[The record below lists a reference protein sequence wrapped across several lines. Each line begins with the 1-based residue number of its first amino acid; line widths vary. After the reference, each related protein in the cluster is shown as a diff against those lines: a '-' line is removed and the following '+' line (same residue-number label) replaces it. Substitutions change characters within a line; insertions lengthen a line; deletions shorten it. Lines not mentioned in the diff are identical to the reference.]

1 MYNYE
6 VVGNPGKD
14 FQWEE
19 VMQIYKDKVLSRT
32 D

>member
-6 VVGNPGKD
+6 AVGHPVKD
-14 FQWEE
+14 IQWEE